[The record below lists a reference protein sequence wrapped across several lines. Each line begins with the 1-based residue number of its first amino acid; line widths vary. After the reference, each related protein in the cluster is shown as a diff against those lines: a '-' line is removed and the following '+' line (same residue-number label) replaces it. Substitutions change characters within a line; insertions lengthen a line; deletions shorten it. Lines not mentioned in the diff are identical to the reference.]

1 MLEVIVTPE
10 QLSADGDSRDAE
22 DSQREG
28 VIVRCAHR
36 TLDLWL
42 LNCSSESLG
51 LEADPL
57 ADLLHDSQ
65 ISEIT
70 SLKERQAHRGER
82 KPFQK
87 VLHGRRT
94 AWPARRIY
102 RWWAMALATVSAQ
115 ARERWRAPHNRLAP
129 RRADDRVPMS
139 CGH

>member
-87 VLHGRRT
+87 VFTGGAQHGPRDEYIVGGPWL
-94 AWPARRIY
+94 WPPYRPKPVSDGARLTI
-102 RWWAMALATVSAQ
+102 
-115 ARERWRAPHNRLAP
+115 
-129 RRADDRVPMS
+129 
-139 CGH
+139 G